1 MISVNQKFKD
11 SCNKANVQSQFKLYL
26 SENKNSNV
34 LATLND
40 DEFIIDSG
48 SIEKQASSGAVLNI
62 GGVCSNRIKIT
73 LTQKGVEKVNNV
85 NGFKKNYALHLVQ
98 WNRVDDANQSPS
110 DFSKNLDDSENIT
123 GKCDLGFY
131 YISEID
137 NNYYSCVLTCYDGM
151 IAFQRNFT
159 ITQIKYLKNNS
170 KTVDE
175 WLAYFCSLVNDSNFL
190 ISYTDNTEVT
200 CNDGVSFS
208 LSDDVDFDTMREAI
222 SQLAMLKMAYA
233 TIDSLG
239 NLTLKPAIKTNTST
253 YDDTVANQYMFS
265 CDNEVKES
273 VIKYFYTSV
282 AGFEYENT
290 YQDQEGRNEINI
302 YLEENKFLRGF
313 EPYNGSAMSSS
324 SLTCLR
330 NMAQAVM
337 GYSFY
342 SCECEVNERPYIEL
356 GDNIQVQRRLVD
368 TEGTVTQISIP
379 VVVDNLS
386 HSLGSTTHLSSNSTV
401 STNSSSSGKMNLNGG
416 GNVNSKIKEPSASDV
431 YNTITDETTSPV
443 TKYTDTTATIRIRM
457 DDNNVT
463 EYFDNNALMSNYKSE
478 GEPQISSYAD
488 SHSVSHYWY
497 HYSNTNATAYN
508 DRQILYKRTCPEY
521 TKGKYIFDS
530 NFVRTLNNKLVAKY
544 RVRGRKNESFINS
557 LIGLELPLI
566 FDNHQWVC
574 KVTSVSVSTSKEKIK
589 YTAYNEVSSAVS
601 TQQTFMYNNN
611 KVNSDTI
618 QTNVIAEL
626 GTVSSYNKT
635 EKYENSTQLP
645 PLLGVEGINGYSV
658 YSDVSY
664 AKYDGTDS
672 DYCYPI
678 VINPY
683 ITNIHR
689 FVKASTLF
697 PVNISLTY
705 TVIECDGSS
714 DPSAPYV
721 GDEYDDYATAFLFDG
736 IKSSGIETE
745 EEFNTRLQNRASF
758 INQYTTALN
767 KLCDAMINY
776 YSFNI
781 DNYILEVTYTTND
794 ESNPVPISD
803 ADKSSVDNGIVTTED
818 FADLSGQVNA
828 NTQAISDLKED
839 LASLDTK
846 LSSDINDVNN
856 DLQDTKQDIATNT
869 QNIATNAGNIAAL
882 DDRVDAL
889 EGNAVEANP
898 SDNPTAT
905 LTKLKVNDVVYDV
918 PSGGGGGGG
927 TTVIANP
934 SGQASAD
941 LEKLQVGN
949 IIYGIPSG
957 GGGASHDEL
966 IVTSEHNIT
975 LLGNGRTHMNYDKI
989 LYQEGDSFINYDVT
1003 TGFWTVSEDTLMSVE
1018 IQSNIESYGNA
1029 WLTYRIFEANTAN
1042 INDTTGTQ
1050 GQIYYCYTFG
1060 FTEFPIIK
1068 CKPNYYYFV
1077 AAYKANSGNWTMTK
1091 SEYDSTTGLYQMK
1104 NFAKFVKKNGIY
1116 TPT

>member
-11 SCNKANVQSQFKLYL
+11 SCNNANVQSQFKLYL
-26 SENKNSNV
+26 SQNKNSNV
-34 LATLND
+34 LTTLND

-62 GGVCSNRIKIT
+62 GGVCSNRIKVT

-190 ISYTDNTEVT
+190 IAYTDNSEVT

-416 GNVNSKIKEPSASDV
+416 GYVNSKIKEPSTNDLVDA
-431 YNTITDETTSPV
+431 YNSPV
-443 TKYTDTTATIRIRM
+443 KTYTDTTATVKIRI
-457 DDNNVT
+457 DDNTIERMSSPSNLSNYT
-463 EYFDNNALMSNYKSE
+463 RTLKEYTDSSYYFDSKILRADLDTIRLKLHKKITIKS
-478 GEPQISSYAD
+478 
-488 SHSVSHYWY
+488 
-497 HYSNTNATAYN
+497 
-508 DRQILYKRTCPEY
+508 LK
-521 TKGKYIFDS
+521 
-530 NFVRTLNNKLVAKY
+530 
-544 RVRGRKNESFINS
+544 S
-557 LIGLELPLI
+557 LIGLEL
-566 FDNHQWVC
+566 H
-574 KVTSVSVSTSKEKIK
+574 VTSSDLIPQSQIRKDGIAKITSITTTGDIGAAREIYGGGALLTARNNENIINTFINSSGDTLQSAYVILHDFMSNNYDVSNQGVSEEENIDTTASITLSQLRSLNGYTVKKIDNQDDILEK
-589 YTAYNEVSSAVS
+589 
-601 TQQTFMYNNN
+601 MYNMGNAIVAGIHIEFDITYEETTYMGTPHYPYLN
-611 KVNSDTI
+611 TRPETTNISDIIDIYDYLTTTYAAI
-618 QTNVIAEL
+618 
-626 GTVSSYNKT
+626 G
-635 EKYENSTQLP
+635 P
-645 PLLGVEGINGYSV
+645 
-658 YSDVSY
+658 DVSEATQIINTVY
-664 AKYDGTDS
+664 NSVKLELNRYYVECTYLTENAPLDEGDKIAADS
-672 DYCYPI
+672 
-678 VINPY
+678 N
-683 ITNIHR
+683 
-689 FVKASTLF
+689 
-697 PVNISLTY
+697 
-705 TVIECDGSS
+705 
-714 DPSAPYV
+714 
-721 GDEYDDYATAFLFDG
+721 
-736 IKSSGIETE
+736 
-745 EEFNTRLQNRASF
+745 
-758 INQYTTALN
+758 
-767 KLCDAMINY
+767 
-776 YSFNI
+776 
-781 DNYILEVTYTTND
+781 
-794 ESNPVPISD
+794 
-803 ADKSSVDNGIVTTED
+803 IVTKDD
-818 FADLSGQVNA
+818 FEDLSSQVNA

-839 LASLDTK
+839 LTNLDSK
-846 LSSDINDVNN
+846 LSTDINNVNN

-869 QNIATNAGNIAAL
+869 QNIATNTGNIAAL

-889 EGNAVEANP
+889 ENNAVEANP
-898 SDNPTAT
+898 SETSTAT

-918 PSGGGGGGG
+918 PSGGGGGG

-941 LEKLQVGN
+941 LEKLQVGSV
-949 IIYGIPSG
+949 IYGIAQVEANPSGQGTETLNKIQIGSTIYNIPSG
-957 GGGASHDEL
+957 GGGASHDE
-966 IVTSEHNIT
+966 IVVTSEHNIT

-989 LYQEGDSFINYDVT
+989 LYQEGNSFINYDVT

-1018 IQSNIESYGNA
+1018 IQSSLESYGNA

-1068 CKPNYYYFV
+1068 CRPNYYYFV

-1091 SEYDSTTGLYQMK
+1091 SENNSTTGLYQMK
-1104 NFAKFVKKNGIY
+1104 NFAKFVKKNGVY